1 MYRQCTEQQDCCN
14 SQQLYAQVKG
24 LSICL
29 HKLFATGWDFIN
41 SAEATAGEVMSAAGY
56 RTAQFGKW
64 HNREVSG
71 YEPWSVGFHEG
82 QLPPVNKDCPVK

>member
-1 MYRQCTEQQDCCN
+1 LIATN
-14 SQQLYAQVKG
+14 AFGIVFAAL
-24 LSICL
+24 ICQSNAVL
-29 HKLFATGWDFIN
+29 LFMLPADPAGWDFLN

-82 QLPPVNKDCPVK
+82 ELPAANRDCPVK